1 MTATASST
9 VALPS
14 VVLTHTAKASTVTT
28 WVASKAAAAI
38 GTFGKALMAEW
49 FARKGDGRVVHLA
62 GSRKRRVEA
71 NYLRGH
77 ATEADLL
84 AAEAVLAEAQAW
96 QAQLVRVVKGLDLTK
111 VVGNRADGSA
121 ITLDTVVSMVFA
133 PETGAQAEKA
143 CREALA
149 AK

>member
-1 MTATASST
+1 MTATAST
-9 VALPS
+9 VAVPS

-28 WVASKAAAAI
+28 WVASKAAQAI

-49 FARKGDGRVVHLA
+49 FARKADGRVPHLA
-62 GSRKRRVEA
+62 ANRKRRIEA

-77 ATEADLL
+77 ATESDLL
-84 AAEAVLAEAQAW
+84 QAEAALAEAQAW
-96 QAQLVRVVKGLDLTK
+96 QANLVRVVKGLDLTK
-111 VVGNRADGSA
+111 PVGNRADGSA